1 MRPRQVGIHTICYA
15 PGMVEAV
22 DPDFLPFDVTADPQ
36 PERRE
41 TAHMLS
47 FWRRGLHREYSVSGL
62 LSPKFS
68 DKTGITGNFF
78 NDFITNSPDYDVWF
92 LNPYPHY
99 FYLAHNIWE
108 HGEIWYP
115 GLCERAARVFGAAG
129 VVMDLKRF
137 PRSTTS
143 TLLFSNFWAGTTK
156 FWDQFMPFVSE
167 MSKHAEK
174 QPTLFDE
181 VPYEHGKATYYS
193 FMFERLFTTFMVMH
207 PGIRARY
214 ANWQIAQILE
224 LVNETDRLMIREW
237 GSLIDKWDIAGD
249 YNEDQRVIFR
259 GIQKLSILGMR
270 INDPVGYSR
279 IHNPDTHP
287 IITHITVADADFAEI
302 ERLVR
307 DQTSARVLGHDLADD
322 HRVVIHIACTTEAV
336 RRRLETR
343 WA

>member
-1 MRPRQVGIHTICYA
+1 MRPRHVGIRTICYA
-15 PGMVEAV
+15 PGMVADV

-47 FWRRGLHREYSVSGL
+47 FWRQGLHREYPVTGL

-68 DKTGITGNFF
+68 GKTGIAGSIF
-78 NDFITNSPDYDVWF
+78 NTFVTNNPGYDVWF

-115 GLCERAARVFGAAG
+115 GLCERAARVFAAAG
-129 VVMDLKRF
+129 IAIDLNQF

-143 TLLFSNFWAGTTK
+143 TLLFSNFWAGTTN

-167 MSKHAEK
+167 MSKHAE
-174 QPTLFDE
+174 QEPALFDE
-181 VPYEHGKATYYS
+181 CPYEHGTATYYS
-193 FMFERLFTTFMVMH
+193 FIFERLFTTFLVMH

-214 ANWQIAQILE
+214 SNWQRANILE
-224 LVNETDRLMIREW
+224 LVNETDKLMIREW
-237 GSLIDKWDIAGD
+237 GPMIDQWDLAGD
-249 YNEDQRVIFR
+249 YNADQRTVFR
-259 GIQKLSILGMR
+259 GIQKLSVLGMR
-270 INDPVGYSR
+270 INDPVSYSR
-279 IHNPDTHP
+279 IHNRDTHP
-287 IITHITVADADFAEI
+287 IITHITVAGADFPEI
-302 ERLVR
+302 ERLIQ

-322 HRVVIHIACTTEAV
+322 QRVIIHIACTTENV
-336 RRRLETR
+336 RRRFELR
-343 WA
+343 WP